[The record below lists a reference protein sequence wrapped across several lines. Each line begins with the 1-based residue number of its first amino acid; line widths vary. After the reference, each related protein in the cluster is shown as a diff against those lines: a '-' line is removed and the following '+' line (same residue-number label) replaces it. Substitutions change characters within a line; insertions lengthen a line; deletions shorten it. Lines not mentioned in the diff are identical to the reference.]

1 MKDVFSK
8 QTIKGRKV
16 HLLHDTHPE
25 DLTAT
30 LLSLRNVDKQFL
42 SREVL
47 HDPLL
52 LPDIQKALQRIAS
65 ARVNKERVM
74 IFGDYDVDGISSTAA
89 LFLFLRDELGMDASY
104 RLPHRVHD
112 GYGIKS
118 YHMDEIASVGTKLV
132 ITVDCGTKDKEPIEH
147 AATLWMDV
155 IVTDHHS
162 CPEIL
167 PACIAV
173 VNPQRPDSLYPFRSL
188 SGSGVVWKFI
198 HAVSDF
204 FFPEK
209 TQEILQKYVDIV
221 SLGTVADCMPMQDEN
236 RTIVRRWILQ
246 SQQSHHPFF
255 QTFTGAL
262 NRPILSEEDIGFF
275 VWPLLNAGGRITTP
289 HQSLAT
295 LLSSSLDSFSRIQ
308 ELIAVNEIRKGKSRD
323 AYEKALAMI
332 DSSAPI
338 LTYIDEDLEHGIL
351 GLVAAKITE
360 LYHKPSAI
368 FTLHNGYFVGS
379 LRAPPGID
387 LVRILEQSRDY
398 LARFWWH
405 AWAAGCS
412 IAESDIDA
420 ALVSLRSAADSL
432 YRDHDSTPTLTV
444 DTMLDPSRIDLQT
457 LRDIEI
463 LRPFG
468 MWFSA
473 PLFLL
478 PHITAPILPLGQS
491 GEHIRWD
498 FPGKLEILGF
508 RFGEYRDMLS
518 GKTVSLIGTLK
529 SHTWRDVVTPQFH
542 VMDAILDD

>member
-1 MKDVFSK
+1 MEDFSK
-8 QTIKGRKV
+8 TIKGKRV
-16 HLLHDTHPE
+16 ELLHNTHPE
-25 DLTAT
+25 DLTQL
-30 LLSLRNVDKQFL
+30 LLSLRKVERDFL
-42 SREVL
+42 TTEVI

-52 LPDIQKALQRIAS
+52 LPDIQPAMERIAS
-65 ARVNKERVM
+65 AREKRERVM
-74 IFGDYDVDGISSTAA
+74 IFWDYDVDGISSTAA
-89 LFLFLRDELGMDASY
+89 LFLFLRDELGMDVSY

-118 YHMDEIASVGTKLV
+118 YHMDEIAKTGTRLV
-132 ITVDCGTKDKEPIEH
+132 MTVDCGTKDREPIEH
-147 AATLWMDV
+147 AHTLWMDV

-162 CPEIL
+162 CPEVL
-167 PACIAV
+167 PNCIAV
-173 VNPQRPDSLYPFRSL
+173 VNPRRADSLYPFPAL
-188 SGSGVVWKFI
+188 SGSGVVWKVI
-198 HAVSDF
+198 HALSDF

-209 TQEILQKYVDIV
+209 TESILQKYVDIV

-236 RTIVRRWILQ
+236 RTIVRRGILQ

-255 QTFTGAL
+255 QTFSGAL
-262 NRPILSEEDIGFF
+262 NRPILTEEDIGFF

-289 HQSLAT
+289 HQSLST
-295 LLSSSLDSFSRIQ
+295 LLSSSLDSFARIQ

-323 AYEKALAMI
+323 AYEKALEMI
-332 DSSAPI
+332 DLSSSI
-338 LTYIDEDLEHGIL
+338 LTYIDPDLEHGIL

-368 FTLHNGYFVGS
+368 FTLHDGYFVGS

-387 LVRILEQSRDY
+387 LVQILEKSRDY

-412 IAESDIDA
+412 IAESDIDG
-420 ALVSLRSAADSL
+420 ALVGLRNATNEL
-432 YRDHDSTPTLTV
+432 YSGHDSTPTITV
-444 DTMLDPSRIDLQT
+444 DTLLDPSYIDLQT
-457 LRDIEI
+457 LRDIET

-478 PHITAPILPLGQS
+478 SGISAPILPLGQS

-498 FPGKLEILGF
+498 YPGKLEILWF
-508 RFGEYRDMLS
+508 RFGEYQTRLT
-518 GKTVSLIGTLK
+518 GKTVNLIWTLK
-529 SHTWRDVVTPQFH
+529 AHTWRDVITPQFH
-542 VMDAILDD
+542 VVDLIIED